1 MKKKKNRS
9 FFEGKSRGRELVN
22 TRISHKSIDQRHPWN
37 GGEKKKEKKKGVI
50 EARSSAGVSV
60 SIVRGYFRRPWLSS
74 SKEVTRDA
82 QRVTCRDENKLFF
95 QSGSPRD
102 NVAASCA
109 LGCSGSCSVGRSISG
124 RVNIDSQPV
133 VPLVV
138 IHERG
143 EDESG
148 ERTGGRSKNDID
160 TRGSN
165 EIPVRMT
172 LDGGGIIESNVW
184 EVGRMEGDTVFRI

>member
-1 MKKKKNRS
+1 MKNRIEKKRRIEAS
-9 FFEGKSRGRELVN
+9 LKENRGGGNSLIQGYPISPSITINVIRE
-22 TRISHKSIDQRHPWN
+22 TE
-37 GGEKKKEKKKGVI
+37 GEKKKKKKKGVI

-165 EIPVRMT
+165 EIPVRVT
-172 LDGGGIIESNVW
+172 LDGGGIIESNV
-184 EVGRMEGDTVFRI
+184 